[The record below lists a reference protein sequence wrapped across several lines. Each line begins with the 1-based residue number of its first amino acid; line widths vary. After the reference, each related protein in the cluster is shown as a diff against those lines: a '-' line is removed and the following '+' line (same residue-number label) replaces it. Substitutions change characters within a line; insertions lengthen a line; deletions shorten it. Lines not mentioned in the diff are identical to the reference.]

1 MKKKII
7 SAILAF
13 SMIFSILPSTI
24 SYAYSSYGVEA
35 DGSISKNA
43 CISELTVHYTNG
55 VIDKISEKMDDMPD
69 TMLEQAATSFIK
81 ETYSVLG
88 VNTDKLQ
95 NRYILTTGG
104 KMLALAFLGM
114 LASVT
119 VGLLASRVAA
129 STGRDLRGKVFKKV
143 VGFSNAEFDK
153 FSTASLITRST
164 NDIQQIQMLAV
175 MLLRMVMYAP
185 IMAIGGIF

>member
-55 VIDKISEKMDDMPD
+55 VIDKISEKPNPD
-69 TMLEQAATSFIK
+69 QKSNAHQGGPAT
-81 ETYSVLG
+81 VG
-88 VNTDKLQ
+88 VTIVSDVDIWYDAGDGATLQ
-95 NRYILTTGG
+95 NDSNSFT
-104 KMLALAFLGM
+104 AFHQLM
-114 LASVT
+114 
-119 VGLLASRVAA
+119 
-129 STGRDLRGKVFKKV
+129 
-143 VGFSNAEFDK
+143 
-153 FSTASLITRST
+153 
-164 NDIQQIQMLAV
+164 
-175 MLLRMVMYAP
+175 
-185 IMAIGGIF
+185 